1 MKQETIHLDINNKK
15 SKYFLNTLQELKRNL
30 DNFGYYKNKS
40 DLNELIDLFTSIE
53 VVLGQIDEYE
63 KEFHYYSRMKIM
75 SVYILENNLD
85 NLKFVK
91 EMLNSFYNLITFKNY
106 DKFTSKLIEWEQ
118 YFYTEIYTPSNG
130 YDEENLAKIIN
141 GLLN

>member
-1 MKQETIHLDINNKK
+1 MDK
-15 SKYFLNTLQELKRNL
+15 
-30 DNFGYYKNKS
+30 FGYYKNKS

-63 KEFHYYSRMKIM
+63 NEFHYYSRMKIM

-91 EMLNSFYNLITFKNY
+91 EMLNSFYNVITFKNY
-106 DKFTSKLIEWEQ
+106 YKFTSKLI
-118 YFYTEIYTPSNG
+118 
-130 YDEENLAKIIN
+130 
-141 GLLN
+141 